1 MWVSVD
7 DFLLRKNG
15 TMRHSLVRISGRAVL
30 LFAALVMFPAV
41 AEASTGDLN
50 CPDFGSRERAQY
62 EMDRQGSDIHGL
74 DGDNDGRACEW
85 NGSTGWWSWPLAS
98 GAMIAG
104 RLASRKKKA
113 DHRVVPGIEGVWT
126 NYQFHEDGGVDKVFD
141 KSLVILL
148 AGGIVALPIVTFARD
163 VVLPRSFTPLAINSL
178 VAVLFAVAAFA
189 ANWYTNKIDE
199 YR

>member
-1 MWVSVD
+1 MS
-7 DFLLRKNG
+7 KNG
-15 TMRHSLVRISGRAVL
+15 TMRRFLVRMSGQVAL
-30 LFAALVMFPAV
+30 LFAALVMFPAM

-62 EMDRQGSDIHGL
+62 EMDRLGSDIYGL

-98 GAMIAG
+98 GGLIVG
-104 RLASRKKKA
+104 RFASRKKKA
-113 DHRVVPGIEGVWT
+113 DHRVVPGIEGLWT
-126 NYQFHEDGGVDKVFD
+126 NYQFHEDGGVDKNFD
-141 KSLVILL
+141 KSLPIFLIGGVI
-148 AGGIVALPIVTFARD
+148 ALPVVSFLRD

-178 VAVLFAVAAFA
+178 VALLFGVGSYA